1 MMSGDEPQPPPLA
14 GAAAGA
20 GAAARSSSSRGD
32 APSSAA
38 AAATPARAAPSST
51 PLTLSPLPPARQPP
65 APHAALVKRRR
76 LQFALRDLALL
87 DTVGTG
93 TFGRV
98 RVVVHRASGATYALK
113 ILKKSE
119 ILRLKQLEHIKNE
132 VRLLMQVAH
141 PFIVNM
147 HGHLQDDKRLFMLL
161 EYAPG
166 GELFSHLRRD
176 GHFGDDHARFYAAQ
190 ITLAFEYL
198 HSFKIVYRCVA
209 GWWAGVGRA
218 DPHSRRARASL
229 TRPATP
235 PARPSF
241 SRPPLRPHHPP
252 VPSAT
257 AATSSPRTCY

>member
-1 MMSGDEPQPPPLA
+1 M
-14 GAAAGA
+14 
-20 GAAARSSSSRGD
+20 
-32 APSSAA
+32 
-38 AAATPARAAPSST
+38 
-51 PLTLSPLPPARQPP
+51 TLSPLPPARQPP

-198 HSFKIVYRCVA
+198 HSFKIVYRCVPVWCLGGCGPRRPA
-209 GWWAGVGRA
+209 LPA
-218 DPHSRRARASL
+218 RARLIDAP
-229 TRPATP
+229 RHPP
-235 PARPSF
+235 PARPSL
-241 SRPPLRPHHPP
+241 SRPAPRPTTRPPPPPPQRPQAREPAANGAGRPQDRRLWLRQ
-252 VPSAT
+252 AD
-257 AATSSPRTCY
+257 